1 MGQGYEAGPQAQAT
15 QGGSGAGVEAGGGQ
29 CGAWRDAARGMGH
42 SEGEAMLVPPPDP
55 KAAALIKKDAKKGGT
70 LTQQIAPEEQELAE
84 FECELAKVGVALP
97 KPGQLFL
104 DARRRYLAG
113 DPRMHTLA
121 GQALG
126 VDGTWPTPALI
137 AAVCGA
143 QKRGVGGKKVAVTG
157 YFDLTQ
163 LETKLAASTAS
174 VEIRRNTDL
183 FGKTVARSDRDG
195 KRPEDPAKR
204 ALYRAHTEPSS
215 GSVGSLAR
223 G

>member
-1 MGQGYEAGPQAQAT
+1 
-15 QGGSGAGVEAGGGQ
+15 
-29 CGAWRDAARGMGH
+29 MGH
-42 SEGEAMLVPPPDP
+42 AEGEAMLVPPPDP
-55 KAAALIKKDAKKGGT
+55 KAAALIEKDAKKGGT
-70 LTQQIAPEEQELAE
+70 LTQQIAPEEHELAE
-84 FECELAKVGVALP
+84 FECELATVGVTVP

-121 GQALG
+121 GKALG
-126 VDGTWPTPALI
+126 VDGTWPTPKLI
-137 AAVCGA
+137 AAVCGV
-143 QKRGVGGKKVAVTG
+143 QKEGVGGRKTAITG
-157 YFDLTQ
+157 HLDPTQ
-163 LETKLAASTAS
+163 LETVLADSPAK
-174 VEIRRNTDL
+174 VELERNTDL
-183 FGKTVARSDRDG
+183 FGKVVARSDRDG